1 MESNFVNVIPEWI
14 TPIYH
19 ASQGD
24 DGRVVRLGLC
34 DGAVVYT
41 LSGTEALRLRYR
53 KPDGTINSIGVANTA
68 DNYVDITVPA
78 DMTDIVGLVFCK
90 LRINSIGAK
99 AFYLAI
105 EKEV

>member
-1 MESNFVNVIPEWI
+1 MESNFVNVIPEWR

-24 DGRVVRLGLC
+24 DGRIVRLSLF
-34 DGAVVYT
+34 DGAVAYT

>member
-1 MESNFVNVIPEWI
+1 MESNFINVIPEWR

-24 DGRVVRLGLC
+24 NGRTIRCSLF
-34 DGAVVYT
+34 DGAAAYT

-53 KPDGTINSIGVANTA
+53 KPNGDVSSIAVSNTS
-68 DNYVDITVPA
+68 DDYVDITVPA
-78 DMTDIVGLVFCK
+78 AMTDVVGFVYCK
-90 LRINSIGAK
+90 LRINGIGAK

-105 EKEV
+105 EKAV